1 MSCSSRVRNPFRSEN
16 HRKGLEHGNFHPCKH
31 LRNSPK
37 RGLLRRGFLSGSLAI
52 GSESAQPSSYHPTP
66 RGSTPGVTGFS
77 VPLCEFSHPSAVD
90 LGLSVAS
97 KSVAK
102 LNPKRDPS
110 PQTAA
115 PFQPIT
121 LRRSIS
127 PPRTRVNAPLGE
139 SLPISA
145 PARRRP
151 HRRRKNTCSNDHAG
165 TPKVRPKYAAPA
177 EAVSRPASASW
188 PRFPTPGASSRC
200 PTPSQLGLA
209 ATTPESPLF
218 PPRCTVTPV

>member
-1 MSCSSRVRNPFRSEN
+1 MSR
-16 HRKGLEHGNFHPCKH
+16 
-31 LRNSPK
+31 
-37 RGLLRRGFLSGSLAI
+37 SGSLAI

-151 HRRRKNTCSNDHAG
+151 DRRRKNTCSNDHAG
-165 TPKVRPKYAAPA
+165 TPKVRPKYAQSTPRRR
-177 EAVSRPASASW
+177 RPCRGPLPLPGRAFQPLARPRAALPRAS
-188 PRFPTPGASSRC
+188 
-200 PTPSQLGLA
+200 
-209 ATTPESPLF
+209 
-218 PPRCTVTPV
+218 